1 MPSHSSA
8 GASVT
13 MPPLGFRLP
22 QNVFPLIDCRGV
34 HGVSAS
40 NVSEGAGAV
49 FTDYNVPTDHVLDG
63 KHALTGLHES
73 ALDQIDQGN
82 GAAHRRCRWGGRL
95 RQLGTVLASRFSS
108 HVGRGGGRLTFVLG
122 LGGGSCPCCEQAS
135 EQLSENALV
144 LLGSP
149 SSRLCR

>member
-22 QNVFPLIDCRGV
+22 RNVFPLIDCREV

-49 FTDYNVPTDHVLDG
+49 ITDKMCPPTMYSMVSTPSPGFTNPRWIRSTRVMALRIGGADG
-63 KHALTGLHES
+63 AVASASSAPFLLPAFPATSAGAAAALRLCS
-73 ALDQIDQGN
+73 ALV
-82 GAAHRRCRWGGRL
+82 AAAARAANKHL
-95 RQLGTVLASRFSS
+95 
-108 HVGRGGGRLTFVLG
+108 
-122 LGGGSCPCCEQAS
+122 
-135 EQLSENALV
+135 NN
-144 LLGSP
+144 
-149 SSRLCR
+149 